1 MIKTGLIIQMLDIKK
16 QNNSNDLRDYILI
29 ALVFNFTAHA
39 LSEEKLR
46 MTRC

>member
-1 MIKTGLIIQMLDIKK
+1 MIKTVLIIQMLDIKS
-16 QNNSNDLRDYILI
+16 NNSNDLREYTLI

-46 MTRC
+46 LTRC